1 MLKYSYP
8 QEVFQEIPGE
18 ISLALSISGCPLAC
32 KNCHSSETWN
42 KNFGKEL
49 NINEIDLLLKRFKH
63 VSCVLF
69 YGGEWEINKLIEIID
84 YIKEKYN
91 LLIGLYSGN
100 ELSFFSNEFLK
111 KIDFLKTGMYIESK
125 GNLTS
130 KYTNQKFFILK
141 KGIIEKEILF
151 YK

>member
-32 KNCHSSETWN
+32 KNCHSKETWN
-42 KNFGKEL
+42 KDFGKEL

-63 VSCVLF
+63 ISCVLF

-111 KIDFLKTGMYIESK
+111 KIDFLKTGMYIEGK

-130 KYTNQKFFILK
+130 IYTNQKFFILK

-151 YK
+151 YR

>member
-32 KNCHSSETWN
+32 KNCHSVETWN
-42 KNFGKEL
+42 TNFGKEL
-49 NINEIDLLLKRFKH
+49 TFNEIDLLLKRFKH
-63 VSCVLF
+63 ISCVLF
-69 YGGEWEINKLIEIID
+69 YGGEWEIDNLIKIID
-84 YIKEKYN
+84 YIKEKYS
-91 LLIGLYSGN
+91 LLIGLYTGR
-100 ELSFFSNEFLK
+100 EIGFFSNKFLK
-111 KIDFLKTGMYIESK
+111 KIDFLKTGVYIEDK

-130 KYTNQKFFILK
+130 IYTNQHFFILK
-141 KGIIEKEILF
+141 DGIIKKEIFF

>member
-32 KNCHSSETWN
+32 KNCHSKETWN
-42 KNFGKEL
+42 KDFGKEL

-100 ELSFFSNEFLK
+100 ELSFFSKEFLK

-130 KYTNQKFFILK
+130 IYTNQKFFILK